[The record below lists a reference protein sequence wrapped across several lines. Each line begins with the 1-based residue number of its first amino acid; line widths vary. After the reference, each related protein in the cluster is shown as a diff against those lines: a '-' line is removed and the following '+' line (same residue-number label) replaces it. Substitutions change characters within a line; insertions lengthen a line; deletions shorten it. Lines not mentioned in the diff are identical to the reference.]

1 MLGFFFRFL
10 VVVVIAVVDTVFL
23 FLLALI
29 SVDDVVGFFLAIGVG

>member
-10 VVVVIAVVDTVFL
+10 VVVVAVVDTVLL